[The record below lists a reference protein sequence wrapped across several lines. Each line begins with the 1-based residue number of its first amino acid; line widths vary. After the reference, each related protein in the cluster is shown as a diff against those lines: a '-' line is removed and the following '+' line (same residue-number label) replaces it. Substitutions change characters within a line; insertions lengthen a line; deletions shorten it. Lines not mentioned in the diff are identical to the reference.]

1 MHPRLTSSEDVYRS
15 TSGSVHSNYYYD
27 TANENTSTGQ
37 RKKEVDSDLEYY
49 LRYNSSSTDLRFNSS
64 STDLRLDSASNPDL
78 DFDWPAPTF
87 ARYNHGGSIASGFDP
102 SLSSFSST
110 CEGVAAPSSF
120 YLPDAYGYSYRPRNG
135 ALVDEDLFMEC
146 QPLYPETDIYPLSPM
161 YESGLWEPHRMR
173 AASEMIRQRNRTSS
187 VTAAIPRSY
196 SSVDTE
202 SFASPLSLCNPSP
215 SNPLPSTT
223 LSSPVSSAADLV
235 SNPPSLPQE
244 VVELPP
250 KKPQSSVSSSNAPS
264 SLPPS
269 APRSGQASSV
279 SSGGQRSGS
288 VSSSGQRSGSVSSG
302 GQRSGAAGRGRSGS
316 QGSGHGKKKGGNSEG
331 EDVNV
336 DKLRSG
342 EDTRTCV
349 MLRNLPNRYHME
361 NLHNML
367 YEAVGDH
374 YNIVSLPLDSDT
386 HRNLGYCFVKFK
398 SVDDLIR
405 AYEHMQGRSWPYS
418 ESHKTCRFCYAK
430 IQREGSIAKAQLRS
444 KKRAATYTVPF
455 ETVNESFY

>member
-1 MHPRLTSSEDVYRS
+1 
-15 TSGSVHSNYYYD
+15 
-27 TANENTSTGQ
+27 
-37 RKKEVDSDLEYY
+37 
-49 LRYNSSSTDLRFNSS
+49 
-64 STDLRLDSASNPDL
+64 
-78 DFDWPAPTF
+78 
-87 ARYNHGGSIASGFDP
+87 
-102 SLSSFSST
+102 
-110 CEGVAAPSSF
+110 
-120 YLPDAYGYSYRPRNG
+120 
-135 ALVDEDLFMEC
+135 
-146 QPLYPETDIYPLSPM
+146 
-161 YESGLWEPHRMR
+161 MR

-202 SFASPLSLCNPSP
+202 SFASPLSLCNASP

-235 SNPPSLPQE
+235 PNPPSLPQE

-250 KKPQSSVSSSNAPS
+250 KKPQSSVSSSNAPP

-269 APRSGQASSV
+269 APRSGQAS
-279 SSGGQRSGS
+279 S

-302 GQRSGAAGRGRSGS
+302 GQRSGQASSAASGGQRGGAAGRGRSGS

-405 AYEHMQGRSWPYS
+405 AYEHVVMWVRCEGR
-418 ESHKTCRFCYAK
+418 CREDPGP
-430 IQREGSIAKAQLRS
+430 IQRATRRVVFAMRRFNRRVRSPRPSCALKSGRLLIRSLLRLLTNRFTS
-444 KKRAATYTVPF
+444 NIYSWFVCPVVVF
-455 ETVNESFY
+455 CLF

>member
-1 MHPRLTSSEDVYRS
+1 M
-15 TSGSVHSNYYYD
+15 
-27 TANENTSTGQ
+27 
-37 RKKEVDSDLEYY
+37 
-49 LRYNSSSTDLRFNSS
+49 RFNSS

-235 SNPPSLPQE
+235 PNNPPSLPQE
-244 VVELPP
+244 AVELPP
-250 KKPQSSVSSSNAPS
+250 KKSQSSVSSSNAPP

-269 APRSGQASSV
+269 APRSGQAS
-279 SSGGQRSGS
+279 S

-302 GQRSGAAGRGRSGS
+302 GQRSGQASSAASGGQRGGAAGRGRSGS

-405 AYEHMQGRSWPYS
+405 AYEHVVMWVRCEGR
-418 ESHKTCRFCYAK
+418 CREDPGP
-430 IQREGSIAKAQLRS
+430 IQRATRRVVFAMRRFKGKVRSPRPSCALKSGRLLIRSLLRLLTNRFTS
-444 KKRAATYTVPF
+444 NIYSWFVCPVVVF
-455 ETVNESFY
+455 CLF

>member
-1 MHPRLTSSEDVYRS
+1 
-15 TSGSVHSNYYYD
+15 
-27 TANENTSTGQ
+27 
-37 RKKEVDSDLEYY
+37 
-49 LRYNSSSTDLRFNSS
+49 
-64 STDLRLDSASNPDL
+64 
-78 DFDWPAPTF
+78 
-87 ARYNHGGSIASGFDP
+87 
-102 SLSSFSST
+102 
-110 CEGVAAPSSF
+110 
-120 YLPDAYGYSYRPRNG
+120 
-135 ALVDEDLFMEC
+135 
-146 QPLYPETDIYPLSPM
+146 
-161 YESGLWEPHRMR
+161 MR

-202 SFASPLSLCNPSP
+202 SFASPLSLCNASP

-223 LSSPVSSAADLV
+223 LSSPVSSTADLV
-235 SNPPSLPQE
+235 SNNPPSLPQE
-244 VVELPP
+244 VVELPS

-264 SLPPS
+264 SLPSS

-302 GQRSGAAGRGRSGS
+302 GQRGGAAGRGRSGS

-331 EDVNV
+331 EDVNIN
-336 DKLRSG
+336 KLRSG

-405 AYEHMQGRSWPYS
+405 AYEHVVMWVRCEGR
-418 ESHKTCRFCYAK
+418 CREDPGP
-430 IQREGSIAKAQLRS
+430 IQRATRRVVFAMRRFKRRVRSPRPSCALKSGRLLIRSLLRLLTNRFTS
-444 KKRAATYTVPF
+444 NIYSWFVCPVVVF
-455 ETVNESFY
+455 CLF

>member
-1 MHPRLTSSEDVYRS
+1 M
-15 TSGSVHSNYYYD
+15 
-27 TANENTSTGQ
+27 
-37 RKKEVDSDLEYY
+37 
-49 LRYNSSSTDLRFNSS
+49 RYNSSSTDLRFNSS

-120 YLPDAYGYSYRPRNG
+120 YLSDAYGYSYRPRNG
-135 ALVDEDLFMEC
+135 ALVDEDLFIEC
-146 QPLYPETDIYPLSPM
+146 QPLYQEADIYPLSPM

-187 VTAAIPRSY
+187 VTSSIPRSY

-202 SFASPLSLCNPSP
+202 SFASPPSLYNPSP
-215 SNPLPSTT
+215 SNPLPSTS

-235 SNPPSLPQE
+235 PNPPSLPQE
-244 VVELPP
+244 GVELPP
-250 KKPQSSVSSSNAPS
+250 KKPQSGASSSNAPS

-269 APRSGQASSV
+269 APRSGQASSG

-288 VSSSGQRSGSVSSG
+288 ASSERQRGGQASGASSG
-302 GQRSGAAGRGRSGS
+302 GPRGGAGRGRSGS
-316 QGSGHGKKKGGNSEG
+316 GASGSQASGHARKKGGNGEG
-331 EDVNV
+331 EDVNLN
-336 DKLRSG
+336 KLRSG

-374 YNIVSLPLDSDT
+374 YSIVSLPLDSDT

-405 AYEHMQGRSWPYS
+405 AYEHVVMWVRCEGR
-418 ESHKTCRFCYAK
+418 CREDPGP
-430 IQREGSIAKAQLRS
+430 IQKAARRVVFAMRRFKRIVRSPRPSCALKSGRLLIRSLLRLLTNRFTS
-444 KKRAATYTVPF
+444 NNLLMVCFAQ
-455 ETVNESFY
+455 

>member
-1 MHPRLTSSEDVYRS
+1 M
-15 TSGSVHSNYYYD
+15 
-27 TANENTSTGQ
+27 
-37 RKKEVDSDLEYY
+37 
-49 LRYNSSSTDLRFNSS
+49 
-64 STDLRLDSASNPDL
+64 
-78 DFDWPAPTF
+78 
-87 ARYNHGGSIASGFDP
+87 
-102 SLSSFSST
+102 
-110 CEGVAAPSSF
+110 AAPSSF

-223 LSSPVSSAADLV
+223 LSSPVSSTADLV
-235 SNPPSLPQE
+235 SNNPPSLPQE
-244 VVELPP
+244 VVELPS

-302 GQRSGAAGRGRSGS
+302 GQRSGQASSAASGGQRSGAAGRGRSGS

-336 DKLRSG
+336 DGGGHADVCDAPELAEPLPHG
-342 EDTRTCV
+342 EF
-349 MLRNLPNRYHME
+349 
-361 NLHNML
+361 
-367 YEAVGDH
+367 A
-374 YNIVSLPLDSDT
+374 
-386 HRNLGYCFVKFK
+386 
-398 SVDDLIR
+398 
-405 AYEHMQGRSWPYS
+405 
-418 ESHKTCRFCYAK
+418 
-430 IQREGSIAKAQLRS
+430 
-444 KKRAATYTVPF
+444 
-455 ETVNESFY
+455 

>member
-1 MHPRLTSSEDVYRS
+1 M
-15 TSGSVHSNYYYD
+15 
-27 TANENTSTGQ
+27 
-37 RKKEVDSDLEYY
+37 
-49 LRYNSSSTDLRFNSS
+49 
-64 STDLRLDSASNPDL
+64 
-78 DFDWPAPTF
+78 
-87 ARYNHGGSIASGFDP
+87 ASGFDP

-120 YLPDAYGYSYRPRNG
+120 YMPDAYGYSYRPRNG
-135 ALVDEDLFMEC
+135 ALVDEDLFMEF

-187 VTAAIPRSY
+187 VTASIPRSY

-202 SFASPLSLCNPSP
+202 IFASPYSLY
-215 SNPLPSTT
+215 NPLPSTT
-223 LSSPVSSAADLV
+223 LSSPVSSAADL
-235 SNPPSLPQE
+235 PSEPVDLS
-244 VVELPP
+244 P
-250 KKPQSSVSSSNAPS
+250 KKPQPALSSSSASS
-264 SLPPS
+264 SLPSS
-269 APRSGQASSV
+269 APPRSGQASSV

-288 VSSSGQRSGSVSSG
+288 GSVASDRQRG
-302 GQRSGAAGRGRSGS
+302 GAGRGRSGS
-316 QGSGHGKKKGGNSEG
+316 QASGASGSQASGRSGSQGGGHAKKRGNSEG

-342 EDTRTCV
+342 EDSRTCV

-386 HRNLGYCFVKFK
+386 HRNLGYCFVKFR

-405 AYEHMQGRSWPYS
+405 AYEHVAMGRRCDGR
-418 ESHKTCRFCYAK
+418 CREDPGP
-430 IQREGSIAKAQLRS
+430 IQKATRRVVFAMRRS
-444 KKRAATYTVPF
+444 KGIVRPLSPSCALKNGWLLIQSLLRLLMNRF
-455 ETVNESFY
+455 IETIYFMVCFAQ